1 MLGAFLLSPPATA
14 VGSGNDLALAGR
26 SPRRRA
32 TSSLCTNHPRS
43 PVRRLFSPRPR
54 PPAPPPGSFLAGP
67 SRDPLGGLRDAA
79 RRHPLAC
86 WSAVAVALFATG
98 ALEPSSGQSVPSG
111 SPITATTTA
120 PAAPGLAA
128 RLGGDESAVAIAT
141 DARMP
146 PLVAGQRVDLYAPAA
161 GLTPSLVPAGET
173 DETGETD
180 ARRLTTGAS
189 VLEADERRIVVAVHR
204 DDVPAVSAALLDGHV
219 LVALTA
225 G

>member
-1 MLGAFLLSPPATA
+1 M
-14 VGSGNDLALAGR
+14 
-26 SPRRRA
+26 RRFA
-32 TSSLCTNHPRS
+32 SS
-43 PVRRLFSPRPR
+43 RPR

-67 SRDPLGGLRDAA
+67 SRRPLGGLRDAA

-98 ALEPSSGQSVPSG
+98 ALEPSSGGSVPTG

-128 RLGGDESAVAIAT
+128 RLGGDESAVAIVA

-161 GLTPSLVPAGET
+161 GLTPSLVPA

-180 ARRLTTGAS
+180 ARRLTTGAN

-204 DDVPAVSAALLDGHV
+204 DDVAAVSAALLDGHV